1 MKVEQLSSDEYMEG
15 WLHEIR
21 GLAQT
26 YGTAKGKRV
35 ELEQFRKV
43 KKAMLMRRYENLGFE
58 AANKQERE
66 AYADPEYLEL
76 VIALGEAT
84 AQEAQAFWDLKL
96 AEWKFEWWRSR
107 EATKRQEK
115 THYRA

>member
-1 MKVEQLSSDEYMEG
+1 MKVEQLSQDEYMEG

-21 GLAQT
+21 GLAQI
-26 YGTAKGKRV
+26 YGSAKGRRV
-35 ELEQFRKV
+35 ELEQYRKV
-43 KKAMLMRRYENLGFE
+43 KKAQLMRRYEKLGYE
-58 AANKQERE
+58 AVNKQERE
-66 AYADPEYLEL
+66 AYADQEYMEL
-76 VIALGEAT
+76 VTGLGEAT

-115 THYRA
+115 ASYRA